1 MKKLLGI
8 ILFCAIGLSLQAKTV
23 SKPKSNNDMKFIS
36 SQSKANPSLAEKQ
49 DVPREINYQGWL
61 GNASDTTALTGN
73 YNMVFSIYD
82 SATEGTQ
89 LWTETQNSV
98 NVNRG
103 IFNVLLGS
111 LTPIPVNIFDGKAL
125 YIDVW
130 IGGEFLSPRKKII
143 SVGYSIKAEVCKYA
157 DTANYVAG
165 ANIDGKVAEAV
176 RADTATYANTDDA
189 YPIVDG
195 DFIFIDIDA
204 RSGNTI
210 GAGNFT
216 ADKMYGQVFEFVDAG
231 TLDLT
236 DTTIDVTKIRVKL
249 LYFVSG
255 VGSRYGRA
263 FGQIIIPNLSA

>member
-1 MKKLLGI
+1 MAVEI
-8 ILFCAIGLSLQAKTV
+8 QGLRPTFPV
-23 SKPKSNNDMKFIS
+23 SY
-36 SQSKANPSLAEKQ
+36 KATTTG
-49 DVPREINYQGWL
+49 V
-61 GNASDTTALTGN
+61 NASGVAAGDILRFSTPGTNQYVQKMYVTGSAGDITAALLCGVALRGTGGST
-73 YNMVFSIYD
+73 V
-82 SATEGTQ
+82 AT
-89 LWTETQNSV
+89 
-98 NVNRG
+98 
-103 IFNVLLGS
+103 
-111 LTPIPVNIFDGKAL
+111 DG
-125 YIDVW
+125 
-130 IGGEFLSPRKKII
+130 
-143 SVGYSIKAEVCKYA
+143 
-157 DTANYVAG
+157 
-165 ANIDGKVAEAV
+165 
-176 RADTATYANTDDA
+176 ANTDDA